1 LGLEYRDNPQS
12 AIRNPQSGDPQSAI
26 RNPKSVDP
34 ELALDRRAFLKRA
47 AAAAG
52 FVTGFLIGSRSGLI
66 HASGSEI
73 PNPESQIRNPQS
85 AIPNPKSLS
94 PQSAIRNP
102 KSEYRAL
109 FRKGK
114 GLAG

>member
-1 LGLEYRDNPQS
+1 MMEKRTEGVRQKLS
-12 AIRNPQSGDPQSAI
+12 
-26 RNPKSVDP
+26 
-34 ELALDRRAFLKRA
+34 RRTLLQRA

-66 HASGSEI
+66 HASGSEM

-85 AIPNPKSLS
+85 PMPDPKSGF
-94 PQSAIRNP
+94 
-102 KSEYRAL
+102 RAL
-109 FRKGK
+109 FKKGR